1 MEMLMNAG
9 GLERECGHS
18 PGNTTEVT
26 MEAPGRQDGGMPEC
40 PYGRRKTDQ
49 DQEAKYVTLG

>member
-1 MEMLMNAG
+1 MKTGRDAKVGTEMLMKG
-9 GLERECGHS
+9 WGFGEGECGHS

-40 PYGRRKTDQ
+40 PYGR
-49 DQEAKYVTLG
+49 